1 MKEVSDKSLFIDSY
15 KKKLIKSFM
24 ILMLFI
30 FLVPSFGFAETKNV
44 YIIDAKG
51 EVNVGMLNYIRSS
64 INDANDNNA
73 DLILIEVD
81 TLGGRVDS
89 AEAISREILRSEVK
103 TASYVNTKAESAGV
117 LISISANSFYMAPA
131 STIGSAETI
140 PNTEKALSY
149 WTSLLKTT
157 AEQRGKDPQIV
168 AAMADASVKIEG
180 LVEEGKLL
188 NLTTRQAEE
197 LGFSDGTMESR
208 QQIYEDLELGNVN
221 EIVSEKSFADTIAG
235 FISSSFISQLLL
247 TAGFIGIVIEVI
259 TPGFGIGGLIS
270 ILGFSLFFAGSI
282 LSGSTSTFAIII
294 FALGI
299 ILLLIEVFV
308 PGFGIFGVSGIGAIF
323 ASIIMASD
331 SIYQALISISISS
344 IVTAIVIALIIKYL
358 PKRNLSRTLFLGTNL
373 DKEGGFVSS
382 KEETDYIGKEG
393 IALTFLRPS
402 GKIEING
409 LMLDAISQGRYI
421 EKDKTVVVLKVEGSR
436 LIVKEKEGV
445 L

>member
-1 MKEVSDKSLFIDSY
+1 MKEAAVGGIVTY
-15 KKKLIKSFM
+15 PNKKYILNFFM
-24 ILMLFI
+24 IIIAFI
-30 FLVPSFGFAETKNV
+30 LLIPSLGFAETKNV

-51 EVNVGMLNYIRSS
+51 EVDVGMLNYIRSS
-64 INDANDNNA
+64 ITQANERNA

-81 TLGGRVDS
+81 TLGGRVDA

-131 STIGSAETI
+131 ATIGSAETI

-157 AEQRGKDPQIV
+157 AEQRGRDPQVV
-168 AAMADASVKIEG
+168 AAMADASIQIEG
-180 LVEEGKLL
+180 LVERGKLL
-188 NLTTRQAEE
+188 NLTTNQAEG
-197 LGFSDGTMESR
+197 LGFSDGTMQNR
-208 QQIYEDLELGNVN
+208 QQIYEDLGLGNVN
-221 EIVSEKSFADTIAG
+221 EIVSEKSFADTLAG

-247 TAGFIGIVIEVI
+247 TAGFIGIVIEII
-259 TPGFGIGGLIS
+259 TPGFGVGGLIS

-294 FALGI
+294 FGIGI
-299 ILLLIEVFV
+299 ILLLIEVFI
-308 PGFGIFGVSGIGAIF
+308 PGFGVFGVAGIGAIF
-323 ASIIMASD
+323 ASIVMASD
-331 SIYQALISISISS
+331 SLYEALISIFISS
-344 IVTAIVIALIIKYL
+344 VVTAIVIALIIKYL

-373 DKEGGFVSS
+373 DKERGFVSS
-382 KEETDYIGKEG
+382 KEAPEYIGREA
-393 IALTFLRPS
+393 ITLSFLRPS
-402 GKIEING
+402 GKIEIDG
-409 LMLDAISQGRYI
+409 QMLDAVSEGRYI

>member
-1 MKEVSDKSLFIDSY
+1 MKEVSNKSFLIDSY
-15 KKKLIKSFM
+15 KKQLIKSFM
-24 ILMLFI
+24 IMMLFI

-44 YIIDAKG
+44 YIIDASG

-64 INDANDNNA
+64 INEANERNA

-149 WTSLLKTT
+149 WTSLLRTT
-157 AEQRGKDPQIV
+157 AEQRGRDPQLV
-168 AAMADASVKIEG
+168 AAMADSSIEIEG
-180 LVEEGKLL
+180 LVESGRLL
-188 NLTTRQAEE
+188 NLTTTQAEE
-197 LGFSDGTMESR
+197 LEFSDGTMQSR
-208 QQIYEDLELGNVN
+208 QQIYEDLELGTVN

-282 LSGSTSTFAIII
+282 LSGSTSTFAVII
-294 FALGI
+294 FVLGI
-299 ILLLIEVFV
+299 ILLLIEVFI
-308 PGFGIFGVSGIGAIF
+308 PGFGVFGVAGIGAIF

-331 SIYQALISISISS
+331 SLYQALISIFISS
-344 IVTAIVIALIIKYL
+344 VVTAIVIALIIKYL

-373 DKEGGFVSS
+373 DKERGFVSS
-382 KEETDYIGKEG
+382 KEAPEYIGREA
-393 IALTFLRPS
+393 ITLSFLRPS
-402 GKIEING
+402 GKIEIDG
-409 LMLDAISQGRYI
+409 QMLDAVSEGRYI

>member
-1 MKEVSDKSLFIDSY
+1 MKAVSYRNSWIFLY
-15 KKKLIKSFM
+15 KKNILKFFMMVYLLVFLI
-24 ILMLFI
+24 
-30 FLVPSFGFAETKNV
+30 PSFSFAETKNV
-44 YIIDAKG
+44 YIIEAKG

-64 INDANDNNA
+64 ISEANENNA

-89 AEAISREILRSEVK
+89 AEAISREILNSEVK
-103 TASYVNTKAESAGV
+103 TASFVNTKAESAGV

-157 AEQRGKDPQIV
+157 AEQRGKDPQLV
-168 AAMADASVKIEG
+168 AAMADASIEIEG
-180 LVEEGKLL
+180 LVEKGKLL
-188 NLTTRQAEE
+188 NLTTKQAEE
-197 LGFSDGTMESR
+197 LEFSDGTMQSR
-208 QQIYEDLELGNVN
+208 QQIYEDLKLGNVN
-221 EIVSEKSFADTIAG
+221 EITSEKSFADTIAG
-235 FISSSFISQLLL
+235 FISSSLISQFLL
-247 TAGFIGIVIEVI
+247 TAGFIGIVIEII

-294 FALGI
+294 FAIGI
-299 ILLLIEVFV
+299 ILLLIEIFI
-308 PGFGIFGVSGIGAIF
+308 PGFGVFGVSGIAAIF
-323 ASIIMASD
+323 ASIVMASA
-331 SIYQALISISISS
+331 SLYQALISIFISS
-344 IVTAIVIALIIKYL
+344 VITAVVVALIIKYL

-382 KEETDYIGKEG
+382 KEAPEYIGRE
-393 IALTFLRPS
+393 ALAITFLRPS
-402 GKIEING
+402 GKIEIDG
-409 LMLDAISQGRYI
+409 RMLDAVSEGRYI

-436 LIVKEKEGV
+436 LIVREKEGV